1 MDLFIVNDQEKGW
14 FIMYEKY
21 VEKLIFFY
29 L

>member
-14 FIMYEKY
+14 FIMYAKY